1 MRIQR
6 DRAELERLQS
16 DPYHVGGGNAAQN
29 QEAALR
35 ARIRVAE
42 GEAAEVQRLSRAE
55 EKDPTATIETTMND
69 QLPAREMIAAVDDLR
84 ALGLNDKCI
93 SEALNGIRERPA
105 IIAEAKERLA
115 AQLSDAEW
123 VRKLNAGDRATRK
136 ELTLLSVVVNA
147 TPTDE

>member
-29 QEAALR
+29 QEPALR

-55 EKDPTATIETTMND
+55 GND

-115 AQLSDAEW
+115 ARLSDAE
-123 VRKLNAGDRATRK
+123 
-136 ELTLLSVVVNA
+136 
-147 TPTDE
+147 